1 MSLELDYPVQLLCE
15 IAGVSRSS
23 YYKYKNRPAKKDA
36 AIERI
41 ITDIYKKSH
50 KRAGYRTI
58 RYILRNEYG
67 LVVNHKKIQRI
78 MRESNIQSI
87 IRKKRKKPEDRS
99 IIKENI
105 LNRDFSASRPGE
117 KYATDITYI
126 PTARKMA
133 YLCTVIDLYNNEPV
147 AWNISD
153 TADKDISINTIRSLS
168 RKVDLRNSIIHSDQG
183 VQYTNKSYVEL
194 LERLQVKQ
202 SMSRK
207 GNCWD
212 NAKAE
217 SFFSQYKCEAIKLMK
232 NKIKDLDNVK
242 QITMEYMNYYIN
254 HRPQK
259 ALGGLSPSAYRTK
272 NT

>member
-1 MSLELDYPVQLLCE
+1 MSLELEYPVQLLCE
-15 IAGVSRSS
+15 IAGISRSS
-23 YYKYKNRPAKKDA
+23 YYRYKKRPVKKDTV
-36 AIERI
+36 IEARI
-41 ITDIYKKSH
+41 VEIYKKSNR
-50 KRAGYRTI
+50 RAGYRTI

-78 MRESNIQSI
+78 MRENNIQSI
-87 IRKKRKKPEDRS
+87 VRKKRKKPEEKS

-126 PTARKMA
+126 PTSRKMV

-147 AWNISD
+147 VWNISD
-153 TADKDISINTIRSLS
+153 TADKDISLNTIRSLS
-168 RKVDLRNSIIHSDQG
+168 RKVDLRDSIIHSDQG
-183 VQYTNKSYVEL
+183 VEYTNKSYVEL
-194 LERLQVKQ
+194 LEKLRVKQ

-212 NAKAE
+212 NAKVE

-232 NKIKDLDNVK
+232 NKIKDLA
-242 QITMEYMNYYIN
+242 M
-254 HRPQK
+254 
-259 ALGGLSPSAYRTK
+259 
-272 NT
+272 